1 MELFNSKFVYFMWDD
16 KLKGK
21 DVFFDDDINELI
33 SEVNNDKL
41 DIYRK
46 TCECKSIKHSH
57 PFQMNFDD
65 ENDCYRFVYYDPN
78 YDVKVAYNK
87 GEIIQFKDA
96 NSDYEWKDC
105 TNAEFFFD
113 DSRFEFRIKPNKK
126 WWIMPKY
133 TPFDNNDDYQQ
144 FGSCYYVTEQ
154 EDIYSK
160 NCPPLK
166 SNFDSKEEAEEW
178 LKNYLKNKEMFEPA
192 INDINNLVCNLG
204 HVVEKLQRQE
214 MISEIDWKNCF
225 ELFNQSKEM
234 GALKKVTK

>member
-1 MELFNSKFVYFMWDD
+1 MELFNSKFVYFVWDEN
-16 KLKGK
+16 LKGK
-21 DVFFDDDINELI
+21 KGYILNNIMDIKNVVNSGEGNVDIIDYSGDD
-33 SEVNNDKL
+33 NN
-41 DIYRK
+41 
-46 TCECKSIKHSH
+46 
-57 PFQMNFDD
+57 PFKEEGLNTKYKFA
-65 ENDCYRFVYYDPN
+65 YYDPN
-78 YDVKVAYNK
+78 YDVKVACNK
-87 GEIIQFKDA
+87 GEMIQFRDA
-96 NSDYEWKDC
+96 HSDYKWKDC
-105 TNAEFFFD
+105 ANAELFFD

-133 TPFDNNDDYQQ
+133 TPFDNNYDYQQ

-204 HVVEKLQRQE
+204 HIVEKLQRQE
-214 MISEIDWKNCF
+214 MISEDDWKNCLN
-225 ELFNQSKEM
+225 LFNQSKEI
-234 GALKKVTK
+234 GALKKVTE